1 MFQISFFTRNNKI
14 RYRELKKVQ
23 NWLYMRCLWI
33 NMVRIKNYMIE
44 ICPKSKQ
51 NNTKG
56 LVFIL
61 KSNISVIFG
70 NFSKI
75 FRHSAKLNPLRI
87 EWIFG
92 PVGIL
97 KLNHISDSPSPI
109 LVY

>member
-1 MFQISFFTRNNKI
+1 
-14 RYRELKKVQ
+14 
-23 NWLYMRCLWI
+23 
-33 NMVRIKNYMIE
+33 MVRIKNYMIE

-61 KSNISVIFG
+61 KSDISVIFG
-70 NFSKI
+70 NFSKT

-92 PVGIL
+92 FE
-97 KLNHISDSPSPI
+97 
-109 LVY
+109 